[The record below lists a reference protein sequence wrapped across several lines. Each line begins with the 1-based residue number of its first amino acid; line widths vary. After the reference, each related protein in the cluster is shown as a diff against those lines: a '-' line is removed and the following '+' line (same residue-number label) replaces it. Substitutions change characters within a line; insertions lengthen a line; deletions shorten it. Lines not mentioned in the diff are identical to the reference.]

1 MKNTDLRNLYHII
14 GGMIIAFILFQTYI
28 GIELV
33 FQLVLTTICTV
44 VLGYTWEIGWHL
56 YNKSVVDNKDVAR
69 AVFSALALN
78 LILFILK

>member
-14 GGMIIAFILFQTYI
+14 GGMIIAFILFQTYT

-69 AVFSALALN
+69 AVIASVITNISLYLLN
-78 LILFILK
+78 

>member
-1 MKNTDLRNLYHII
+1 MKNTDLRKLYHII

>member
-14 GGMIIAFILFQTYI
+14 GGMLIAFILFKTYN

>member
-1 MKNTDLRNLYHII
+1 MKKAQFRNLLHVL
-14 GGMIIAFILFQTYI
+14 GGGIIAFILFQTYT
-28 GIELV
+28 GIELI

-44 VLGYTWEIGWHL
+44 VLGYSWEIGWHL